1 MLKLKLNEKMLDF
14 VESIINTVP
23 EPLFTLDKDLR
34 VVTAN
39 GSFYKVFK
47 LKPENTIGHIIF
59 ELDNNQWDIPALREL
74 LGTILPQ
81 KTSIDN
87 YVLDHDFANIGRRV
101 MLLNARQMEQAE
113 GKDHTILLVMQ
124 DITERSD
131 ELVIANQE
139 LAFQNVEKDKRAIE
153 LGIVN
158 QELASQNLEKDK
170 WAGELILANIE
181 KDKQAVELV
190 LANEERDKR
199 AVELVIANK
208 QKKNQVEE
216 LAIANEELGFQN
228 SEKDKRAAELV
239 IANEE
244 LGFQNSEKDKRAAEL
259 VIANEEL
266 GFQNSEK
273 DKRAAELVIA
283 NKEKVKRA
291 DELVIA
297 NEELAIQNVEKDKRA
312 DELIIANEE
321 KVKRADKL
329 VIANEKL
336 AFQNVEKEKRAAE
349 LATAN
354 KKLAFQNVEKE
365 KRADELIIANEE
377 KVRRAD
383 KLVIANKEKD
393 KRAAELA
400 TANEEL
406 GFQSSEKDKRAAE
419 LVIANKEIDKRS
431 AELVIANEELILQ
444 NEEKQLLL
452 RKLKRAASVFTHA
465 HEGIMITDAT
475 AIITEVN
482 DTFSQITGYTREDML
497 GKNPNI
503 LQSGRHP
510 PEFFNKMWE
519 ALLAQGYWRG
529 EIWNRRKNGD
539 VYPEILTISVVKN
552 AKGKVLHYV
561 SLSTDITSLKNYQG
575 QLEHIAHYD
584 VLTNLPNRVLLADRL
599 SQAMA
604 HCQRHKQS
612 LAVAFM
618 DLDRFKE
625 VNDNYGHDVGDKLL
639 IALSQRMKD
648 ALREGDTLARIGGD
662 EFIAIMGDLQNIKLS
677 TAILERLLKVTSD
690 PVIVDGIN
698 IQVSAS
704 IGVTFYPQDNSGA
717 DHLMRHADQ
726 AMYSAKQAGKNC
738 YRLFDVEQAYAG
750 EIQLE
755 NIDNI
760 RLAMERCEFLL
771 HYQPKVNMRTGAV
784 IGTEALIRWQHPES
798 GLIPS
803 LEFLPAMEG
812 QPVSLE
818 MGEWVIDTA
827 LNQISDW
834 QNIGINLPISV
845 NISAYQLQQDDF
857 VIRLKALLATY
868 PEVSPPLLEL
878 EILET
883 SALHDIIQVSAT
895 MNECH
900 KLGVR
905 FALDDF
911 GTGYS
916 SLTHLRRLPAQLIKI
931 DQTFVR
937 DMLEDADDLAI
948 VKGVIGLAQAFEC
961 EVIAEGVETIAHGEA
976 LLKLGCELAQGY
988 GIARPMPANK
998 IPEWISNWKTDDS
1011 WK

>member
-1 MLKLKLNEKMLDF
+1 MLKLKLNEKMSDF

-216 LAIANEELGFQN
+216 LA
-228 SEKDKRAAELV
+228 
-239 IANEE
+239 
-244 LGFQNSEKDKRAAEL
+244 
-259 VIANEEL
+259 IANEEL

>member
-216 LAIANEELGFQN
+216 LA
-228 SEKDKRAAELV
+228 
-239 IANEE
+239 
-244 LGFQNSEKDKRAAEL
+244 
-259 VIANEEL
+259 IANEEL